1 MHSKFWLFFRH
12 VNSKYYFD
20 YLAVFFIALILF
32 GWLQAGPTLA
42 EPDSFYH
49 AKMAVIMSEGKVL
62 QQFPWLQETNLP
74 EQYVNHHFL
83 YHALLVPFVNM
94 FDPLVGVKVATVLF
108 ASLLVLS
115 IYWLFKKFE
124 VKYPLVFVLILLT
137 ISPWLFRASLVKAPA
152 ISFIFLLCAFY
163 CLAHQHWL
171 RLFLLS
177 FAAVWL
183 YGSWP
188 VILVM
193 TITYLIVYWLLE
205 KYRQE
210 ESIWHKLKNIFQ
222 LNKKVPWRGLLYV
235 VGGLTAGLVIN
246 PYFPQNL
253 KFYYQ
258 QIIDIAL
265 FNYQHVISVGS
276 EWYPYD
282 IYKLIADAPLIMSL
296 LVVSVLLFILT
307 VKKQSIYSWTWGLLA
322 VAFFILT
329 LKSRRQVEFFTPLTV
344 IFAGFTFN
352 DYFRKLSRLHLQ
364 LLLNV
369 AWQAIFGLALILV
382 GLIFI
387 FKIPGDLNR
396 AKSYLD
402 NGKPLTYYQQASA
415 WLTANSPKQ
424 AVVFNANW
432 SDFPA
437 LFYHNS
443 HNYYLTGLDP
453 TFMYQLNPVKYQQYV
468 DITLGKVQQN
478 LKKIIQD
485 DFKADYVL
493 FDHEHWL
500 LEKQLKY
507 SGDFIK
513 VYEDSEA
520 KIYQVRSAPVLL
532 PSSSGD

>member
-32 GWLQAGPTLA
+32 GWLQASPTFA

-49 AKMAVIMSEGKVL
+49 AKMAVLMSEGKIVR
-62 QQFPWLQETNLP
+62 QFPWLQATSLP
-74 EQYVNHHFL
+74 EQFVDHHLL
-83 YHALLVPFVNM
+83 YHALLAPFVKI
-94 FDPLVGVKVATVLF
+94 FDPLIGVKVVTVLF
-108 ASLLVLS
+108 ASWLVLA
-115 IYWLFKKFE
+115 IYWLFKKFA
-124 VKYPLVFVLILLT
+124 VKYPLVFILILLT

-152 ISFIFLLCAFY
+152 VSLIFLLCAFY

-177 FAAVWL
+177 FASVWL
-183 YGSWP
+183 YGAWP

-193 TITYLIVYWLLE
+193 TVTYLTVYWLLE

-210 ESIWHKLKNIFQ
+210 ESIWHKLKNIFRF
-222 LNKKVPWRGLLYV
+222 NKKVPWHGLLYV
-235 VGGLTAGLVIN
+235 IGGLAAGLVIN

-258 QIIDIAL
+258 QIIGIAL

-282 IYKLIADAPLIMSL
+282 FFKLLADAPLIMSL
-296 LVVSVLLFILT
+296 LTVSILLFILT

-322 VAFFILT
+322 LAFFILT
-329 LKSRRQVEFFTPLTV
+329 LKSRRQVEFFAPLTV

-352 DYFRKLSRLHLQ
+352 DYFRKLSRPRLR

-369 AWQAIFGLALILV
+369 GWQAFFGLALLAVSLV
-382 GLIFI
+382 FI
-387 FKIPGDLNR
+387 VRIPADLTR
-396 AKSYLD
+396 AKNYLA
-402 NGKPLTYYQQASA
+402 NGQPLAHYQAA
-415 WLTANSPKQ
+415 GEWLKSHTPEKSI
-424 AVVFNANW
+424 VFNADW
-432 SDFPA
+432 DDFPA
-437 LFYHNS
+437 LFYYNS
-443 HNYYLTGLDP
+443 QNYYLTGLDP
-453 TFMYQLNPVKYQQYV
+453 TFMYQRNPSKYQQYV
-468 DITLGKVQQN
+468 DVTLGKVQQN
-478 LKKIIQD
+478 LKKIIWD
-485 DFKADYVL
+485 DFKADYVF
-493 FDHEHWL
+493 FDPDHWL

-513 VYEDSEA
+513 VYEDAEA
-520 KIYQVRSAPVLL
+520 KIYQVRPA
-532 PSSSGD
+532 SGLWPGQ